1 MHIFFLGFLTI
12 GLPTVKRPFN
22 DHYYLKATLNSL
34 ISNIMEDIK
43 EMITIVIF
51 MADPDESWNNRTSN
65 EFHTEFKL
73 FIESGLIHIIIAP
86 QNIYPNLNTIK
97 RTKYD
102 SVERVKWRSKQNVD
116 FAFLMMYCEKLN
128 KYYIQLEDDV
138 LVAPDF
144 INYIETFVSN
154 QTNHWFCLEFSILGF
169 IGKMFH
175 SSDLFKMAATFLANY
190 KLFPCDILL
199 GWMRSTMGQKIPIH
213 SPESLFQHIGKI
225 SSLKDKMM
233 PSIDKKFKG
242 FGSTALSI
250 MTMQKGDNPPA
261 KFETNMHM
269 VNMTSFPP
277 ENVYKNNSYF
287 VASNLKKIQY
297 FKIIFE
303 KYWNISRIVISTGD
317 ERTKKDI
324 LVSGVLKIGALNE
337 KQPGK
342 SCLDLRQIGKFIEGE
357 FDSLI
362 QGLHFPNINI
372 KCLQIEVTRKQKQW
386 LIIRDIAIFTK

>member
-1 MHIFFLGFLTI
+1 
-12 GLPTVKRPFN
+12 
-22 DHYYLKATLNSL
+22 
-34 ISNIMEDIK
+34 MEDKK

-51 MADPDESWNNRTSN
+51 MADPDESWNNRTAN
-65 EFHTEFKL
+65 EIHTEFKL

-86 QNIYPNLNTIK
+86 QNMYPNLETLK
-97 RTKYD
+97 KTKHD
-102 SVERVKWRSKQNVD
+102 SVDRVRWRSKQNVD

-154 QTNHWFCLEFSILGF
+154 QTKHWFCLEFSILGF

-175 SSDLFKMAATFLANY
+175 SSDLFEMAATFLANY
-190 KLFPCDILL
+190 KLLPCDILL
-199 GWMRSTMGQKIPIH
+199 GRIRGTMGQKIPIH
-213 SPESLFQHIGKI
+213 SVVSLFQHIGKI

-233 PSIDKKFKG
+233 PSIDNKFKG
-242 FGSTALSI
+242 FGSMSLSI

-269 VNMTSFPP
+269 VNVTSYPP

-287 VASNLKKIQY
+287 WASSLKKSQY

-303 KYWNISRIVISTGD
+303 KYWNISRLVISTGD
-317 ERTKKDI
+317 VRTKKDI
-324 LVSGVLKIGALNE
+324 LVSGILKIGELNE
-337 KQPGK
+337 KQQEK
-342 SCLDLRQIGKFIEGE
+342 SCQDLIQIGKFIEGE

-372 KCLQIEVTRKQKQW
+372 KCLQIEVTRQQNQW
-386 LIIRDIAIFTK
+386 LIIKDIAIFTK